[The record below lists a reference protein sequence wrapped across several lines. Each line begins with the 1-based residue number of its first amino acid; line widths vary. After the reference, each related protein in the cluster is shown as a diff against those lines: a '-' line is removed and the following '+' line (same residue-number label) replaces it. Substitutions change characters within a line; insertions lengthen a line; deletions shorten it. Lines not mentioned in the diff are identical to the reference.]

1 MFLGISTYHRH
12 FGYRARVKHRFA
24 TRFAQVQ
31 PEARSRAIGRW
42 RRTIAPAVVWAMLFS
57 TVAPAGGQAQTLPG
71 DRFEEIIASA
81 VRAGVPGIVLRVETW
96 DGAVW
101 SGAAGT
107 TELEF
112 PQPLTPDMPFRLYDM
127 SKMAVAALALIL
139 VDDARLGLDD
149 RIGEWIDPAL
159 IQDLPHAN
167 QVSIRDLIAQTS
179 GIRDYFDEP
188 FVFTTRADPG
198 RKWTPAELIAHAA
211 DGDAVDAPG
220 TDASHDSNTNT
231 VLLGLAIEKAGG
243 APLAV
248 QLQERLFQ
256 PLGMTATR
264 SWEDGGAPSPV
275 HGHVPQFLTRID
287 VSDFDLS
294 MAWGAGGLISTAED
308 VSKMTRGVFEGKI
321 LSSESRALM
330 TGHFRPLSDEAAEY
344 GYGTMRFSA
353 LDPAPIGHAGRG
365 AGFGTVTAWWPQS
378 GLIVV
383 VLTNLE
389 VETYFGILDAVA
401 KAVDEN

>member
-1 MFLGISTYHRH
+1 M
-12 FGYRARVKHRFA
+12 
-24 TRFAQVQ
+24 Q
-31 PEARSRAIGRW
+31 PEARPRAIGACP
-42 RRTIAPAVVWAMLFS
+42 RTIAPTVVAAVIFS
-57 TVAPAGGQAQTLPG
+57 TVAAAGGQAQTLPG
-71 DRFEEIIASA
+71 EQFEEIIDSA
-81 VRAGVPGIVLRVETW
+81 VRTGVPGVVLRVETW
-96 DGAVW
+96 DGAIW

-107 TELEF
+107 TELEY
-112 PQPLTPDMPFRLYDM
+112 PEPLTPDMPFRLYDM

-139 VDDARLGLDD
+139 VDDARFGLDD
-149 RIGEWIDPAL
+149 RIGKWIDPAL
-159 IQDLPHAN
+159 IQNLPYASE
-167 QVSIRDLIAQTS
+167 VTIRDLIAQTS

-188 FVFTTRADPG
+188 FVFITRADPG
-198 RKWTPAELIAHAA
+198 RKWTPEELIAQAA
-211 DGDAVDAPG
+211 DGDAFAAPG
-220 TDASHDSNTNT
+220 TEVSYDSNTNT

-243 APLAV
+243 APLAA

-264 SWEDGGAPSPV
+264 SWEDAGAPSPV
-275 HGHVPQFLTRID
+275 HGHVPQFFHRID

-308 VSKMTRGVFEGKI
+308 VSKMTRGVFEGKL
-321 LSSESRALM
+321 LSSDSRALM
-330 TGHFRPLSDEAAEY
+330 TRRFRPLSDEAADY

-389 VETYFGILDAVA
+389 VESYFGILDAVA
-401 KAVDEN
+401 RAVSEN